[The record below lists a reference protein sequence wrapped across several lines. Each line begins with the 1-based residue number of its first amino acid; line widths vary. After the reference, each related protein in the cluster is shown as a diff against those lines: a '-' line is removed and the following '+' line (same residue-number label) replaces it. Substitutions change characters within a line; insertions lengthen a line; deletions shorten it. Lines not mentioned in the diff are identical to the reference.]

1 MELSVKEISE
11 SLGANRN
18 KIYRAIK
25 NLDLEPLSV
34 DGVSKYDDHAV
45 EAIRAEID
53 RIETKKAPSNSNRA
67 ENTRDRHY
75 FDDHSDLV
83 DALKETIRVQA
94 ETIDH
99 LKSENIELREMIR
112 REQDIRFG
120 KLAIEAST
128 KPKLTDHIK
137 SLFSGRN
144 KSQENEPKEI
154 TTEDE

>member
-34 DGVSKYDDHAV
+34 DGVSKYDDQAV
-45 EAIRAEID
+45 EAIKAEID
-53 RIETKKAPSNSNRA
+53 RIDTKKAPSKPNRTEQA
-67 ENTRDRHY
+67 RENDRG
-75 FDDHSDLV
+75 DLV
-83 DALKETIRVQA
+83 DALRETIKVQA
-94 ETIDH
+94 ETIEH

-128 KPKLTDHIK
+128 KPKLTDRLK

-144 KSQENEPKEI
+144 KSQEDTAKEI
-154 TTEDE
+154 TIDDE

>member
-11 SLGANRN
+11 SLGVNRN

-34 DGVSKYDDHAV
+34 DGISKYNDQAI
-45 EAIRAEID
+45 EAIKAEIS
-53 RIETKKAPSNSNRA
+53 RIDTKKAPSKPNRTEQA
-67 ENTRDRHY
+67 RETNRV
-75 FDDHSDLV
+75 DLV
-83 DALKETIRVQA
+83 DALRETIRVQA

-128 KPKLTDHIK
+128 KPKLTDRIK

-144 KSQENEPKEI
+144 KSQESEPKEI

>member
-11 SLGANRN
+11 SLGVNRN

-34 DGVSKYDDHAV
+34 DGISKYDYQAV

-53 RIETKKAPSNSNRA
+53 RIETKKAPSKPNRTEQA
-67 ENTRDRHY
+67 RETDRV
-75 FDDHSDLV
+75 DLV
-83 DALKETIRVQA
+83 DALRETIRVQA

-128 KPKLTDHIK
+128 KPKLTDRIK

>member
-11 SLGANRN
+11 SLGVNRN

-34 DGVSKYDDHAV
+34 DGISKYNDQAI
-45 EAIRAEID
+45 EAIKAEIS
-53 RIETKKAPSNSNRA
+53 RIDTKKAPYKPNRTEQA
-67 ENTRDRHY
+67 RETDRV
-75 FDDHSDLV
+75 DLV
-83 DALKETIRVQA
+83 DALRETIRVQA

-112 REQDIRFG
+112 REQEIRFG

-128 KPKLTDHIK
+128 KPKLTDRIK

-144 KSQENEPKEI
+144 KSQESEPKEI

>member
-11 SLGANRN
+11 SLGVNRN

-34 DGVSKYDDHAV
+34 DGISKYNDQAI
-45 EAIRAEID
+45 EAIKAEIS
-53 RIETKKAPSNSNRA
+53 RIDTKKAPSKPNRTEQA
-67 ENTRDRHY
+67 RETDRV
-75 FDDHSDLV
+75 DLV
-83 DALKETIRVQA
+83 DALRETIRVQA

-128 KPKLTDHIK
+128 KPKLTDRIK

-144 KSQENEPKEI
+144 KSQESEPKEI

>member
-11 SLGANRN
+11 SLGVNRN

-34 DGVSKYDDHAV
+34 DGISKYNDQAI
-45 EAIRAEID
+45 EAIKAEIS
-53 RIETKKAPSNSNRA
+53 RIDTKKAPSKPNRTEQA
-67 ENTRDRHY
+67 RETDRV
-75 FDDHSDLV
+75 DLV
-83 DALKETIRVQA
+83 DALRETIRVQA

-112 REQDIRFG
+112 REQEIRFG

-128 KPKLTDHIK
+128 KPKLTDRIK

-144 KSQENEPKEI
+144 KSQESEPKEI

>member
-11 SLGANRN
+11 SLGVNRN

-34 DGVSKYDDHAV
+34 DGISKYNDQAI
-45 EAIRAEID
+45 EAIKAEIS
-53 RIETKKAPSNSNRA
+53 RIDTKKAPSKPNRTEQA
-67 ENTRDRHY
+67 RETDRV
-75 FDDHSDLV
+75 DLV
-83 DALKETIRVQA
+83 DALRETIRVQA

-128 KPKLTDHIK
+128 KPKLTDRIK